1 MTPNPDH
8 YKINRYW
15 DFEGANHPPEEIPET
30 LNYVGGLGVRLHKIP
45 VWRKGDIVELGLF
58 SSAEKNVHG
67 ELVGSDLIVKETF
80 DYTQGL
86 LGPESRVQTICWIR
100 EDDSQGGTKE
110 RPKLYSASESR
121 IAGRRRRRNVIDHM
135 TTKVVGLLVHT
146 ETSGDVAGA
155 ISLGQSYLAGLESL
169 VAEYIEASTSGLAG
183 AILGESQKP
192 WLNNPINAEGVT
204 IRQFILDELS

>member
-1 MTPNPDH
+1 M
-8 YKINRYW
+8 
-15 DFEGANHPPEEIPET
+15 
-30 LNYVGGLGVRLHKIP
+30 
-45 VWRKGDIVELGLF
+45 
-58 SSAEKNVHG
+58 
-67 ELVGSDLIVKETF
+67 
-80 DYTQGL
+80 
-86 LGPESRVQTICWIR
+86 
-100 EDDSQGGTKE
+100 
-110 RPKLYSASESR
+110 
-121 IAGRRRRRNVIDHM
+121 IDHM

-146 ETSGDVAGA
+146 ETSGDVSGA